1 MTRMFSTF
9 AVALAVAAALAT
21 GFVSSA
27 TAKPNLPPGECVLD
41 DGYNRFRPCSGGDG
55 S

>member
-9 AVALAVAAALAT
+9 AVALAVVAALGT

-27 TAKPNLPPGECVLD
+27 SAKPNLPAGECQTD
-41 DGYNRFRPCSGGDG
+41 DGYNRFRPCSGADG
-55 S
+55 A